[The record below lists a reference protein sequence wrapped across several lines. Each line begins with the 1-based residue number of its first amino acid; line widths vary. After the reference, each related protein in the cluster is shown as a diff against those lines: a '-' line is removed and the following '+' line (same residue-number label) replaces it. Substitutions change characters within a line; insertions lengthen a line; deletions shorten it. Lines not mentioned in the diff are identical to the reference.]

1 MVSLKL
7 STLGPEIRKNWGVG
21 GSLLIFM
28 VAYEYFRTRRMVWQR
43 FAKIGLGPRKICCG
57 KRNKSTA
64 VPASEMGDRLATTDI
79 GQKLWAVPLWGRG
92 SWVPN

>member
-43 FAKIGLGPRKICCG
+43 FAKIGLGTSKNLLWE
-57 KRNKSTA
+57 KKQEHSST
-64 VPASEMGDRLATTDI
+64 GI
-79 GQKLWAVPLWGRG
+79 
-92 SWVPN
+92 